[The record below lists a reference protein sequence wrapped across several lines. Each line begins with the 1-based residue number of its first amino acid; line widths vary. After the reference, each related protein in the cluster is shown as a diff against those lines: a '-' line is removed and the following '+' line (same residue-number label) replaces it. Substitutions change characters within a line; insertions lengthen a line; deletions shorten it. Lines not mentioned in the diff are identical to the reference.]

1 MWLFVC
7 LVSFDLWCLKRMGSL
22 ASASESL
29 AQQWEPCLGLTCY
42 TGPSYFLKADVW
54 DQAWNPNI
62 WKAEMECLLGVR
74 GQPGFHSETLS
85 LKTKTNTTNENHKRA
100 NAWKLA
106 FCKCLGNIHKQTN
119 KPGKPNHNP
128 ASHSLPKIIATKW
141 LPRFGSTLNF
151 PSRIFHVEWSPY
163 IGTSVKKAHATVG
176 DQRQSFATWLE

>member
-1 MWLFVC
+1 
-7 LVSFDLWCLKRMGSL
+7 MG
-22 ASASESL
+22 
-29 AQQWEPCLGLTCY
+29 T
-42 TGPSYFLKADVW
+42 
-54 DQAWNPNI
+54 
-62 WKAEMECLLGVR
+62 LLGAHMLYQAFLLLESRCVGSSLESQHLAGWNGMSSGSSR
-74 GQPGFHSETLS
+74 PAWVPQWDPVSEN
-85 LKTKTNTTNENHKRA
+85 KTNTTNKNHKRA